1 MAKQIT
7 PTPPLK
13 EQAAIDFITEISKKE
28 GHPAEKAK
36 VKEGETVRKL

>member
-13 EQAAIDFITEISKKE
+13 EQAAIDFITEISKK
-28 GHPAEKAK
+28 K
-36 VKEGETVRKL
+36 VTQQKKLR

>member
-13 EQAAIDFITEISKKE
+13 GQAAIDFITEISKKRRS
-28 GHPAEKAK
+28 PS
-36 VKEGETVRKL
+36 RKG

>member
-13 EQAAIDFITEISKKE
+13 EQAAIDFILC
-28 GHPAEKAK
+28 GD
-36 VKEGETVRKL
+36 VRTNKC

>member
-13 EQAAIDFITEISKKE
+13 EQAAIDFITEISEKKKVTQQKKLRDEE
-28 GHPAEKAK
+28 GGLCA
-36 VKEGETVRKL
+36 

>member
-13 EQAAIDFITEISKKE
+13 EQAAIDFITEISKK
-28 GHPAEKAK
+28 KK
-36 VKEGETVRKL
+36 VTQQKKLR

>member
-13 EQAAIDFITEISKKE
+13 EQAAIDFITEISKKKS
-28 GHPAEKAK
+28 HPAEKAK
-36 VKEGETVRKL
+36 VKEGGGLCA

>member
-13 EQAAIDFITEISKKE
+13 EQAAIDFITEISKKRRS
-28 GHPAEKAK
+28 PS
-36 VKEGETVRKL
+36 RKS